1 MLFFSSEVPR
11 RTFDITVK
19 VPLRD
24 QILLFLA
31 ISRSTTI
38 NKWLPPEKRH
48 FLEQTI
54 VSAASSQQY
63 VPRAIWKPFLDD
75 RNKYMASN
83 LRDLKNYKTVVAV
96 MGAAH
101 VQDVAKFINVPE
113 SDEKKFREEL
123 LVVPTM
129 PANNNRNSV
138 GLMGFAFTLI
148 GFSVLY
154 ATNQNRPTNRPTN
167 QPTNQ
172 PITLTQVNF
181 NGT

>member
-1 MLFFSSEVPR
+1 
-11 RTFDITVK
+11 
-19 VPLRD
+19 
-24 QILLFLA
+24 
-31 ISRSTTI
+31 
-38 NKWLPPEKRH
+38 
-48 FLEQTI
+48 
-54 VSAASSQQY
+54 
-63 VPRAIWKPFLDD
+63 
-75 RNKYMASN
+75 MASN

-172 PITLTQVNF
+172 PTTKQPNSF
-181 NGT
+181 ET